1 MDVIQTELPDVLVI
15 EPRVFGDERGW
26 FLEQWNAE
34 RYRSSGIAHDYVQ
47 DNLSMSG
54 GGVVRGLHYQ
64 KPHAQGKLVYVLVGA
79 VYDVAVDL
87 RLSSPTFGR
96 WVGMTLSADNHRQL
110 WIPPGFAHGF
120 CTLSESVLFSYK
132 CTVAYH
138 PEAERTILWNDPEIG
153 IVWPIDSPVLS
164 PKDAAAARLADVAR
178 DTLPD

>member
-1 MDVIQTELPDVLVI
+1 
-15 EPRVFGDERGW
+15 
-26 FLEQWNAE
+26 
-34 RYRSSGIAHDYVQ
+34 
-47 DNLSMSG
+47 MSG